1 MKKILVCYSTRYG
14 STGEIAGMI
23 GEELGSTGYEVM
35 VQPIARVKDPG
46 EYNAVVI
53 GSPLY
58 MGKWL
63 AEARDFV
70 SRFRHSLGERPVAV
84 FSVGYS
90 MKDRT
95 KEHLQSGEDALE
107 AIRIFINPIRTG
119 FFPGRVDPDL
129 MSPADKA
136 VIRLGGVTPGD
147 FREED
152 LVRTWAKTLA
162 GAMSEEVK

>member
-1 MKKILVCYSTRYG
+1 
-14 STGEIAGMI
+14 
-23 GEELGSTGYEVM
+23 
-35 VQPIARVKDPG
+35 
-46 EYNAVVI
+46 
-53 GSPLY
+53 

-107 AIRIFINPIRTG
+107 AIRIFINPISTG

-136 VIRLGGVTPGD
+136 VVRLGGVTPGD

>member
-1 MKKILVCYSTRYG
+1 
-14 STGEIAGMI
+14 
-23 GEELGSTGYEVM
+23 
-35 VQPIARVKDPG
+35 
-46 EYNAVVI
+46 
-53 GSPLY
+53 
-58 MGKWL
+58 
-63 AEARDFV
+63 
-70 SRFRHSLGERPVAV
+70 FRHSLGERPVAV

-107 AIRIFINPIRTG
+107 AIRIFINPISTG

-136 VIRLGGVTPGD
+136 VVRLGGVTPGD

>member
-1 MKKILVCYSTRYG
+1 VKKILVCYSTRYG

-23 GEELGSTGYEVM
+23 GEELDLTGYKVTVSPISEV
-35 VQPIARVKDPG
+35 KNPG
-46 EYNAVVI
+46 AYDAVVI

-70 SRFRHSLGERPVAV
+70 SRFRHPLNERPVAV

-90 MKDRT
+90 LKDRT
-95 KEHLQSGEDALE
+95 MTHFRSGEDALD
-107 AIRIFINPIRTG
+107 AIRIFINPISTG

-129 MSPADKA
+129 MSPADKEM
-136 VIRLGGVTPGD
+136 IRLGSVTPGD
-147 FREED
+147 FRED
-152 LVRTWAKTLA
+152 ALVRSWAKTLA
-162 GAMSEEVK
+162 GSLSKEVR